1 MALRSLAFVFA
12 AISVSGAEQCEGPG
26 SAQGSAGSA
35 LLQSSYGHA
44 TKSFSG
50 PNMTLIQQQGNQLA
64 EAAKSNSGNLQFM
77 FCCLGLS
84 SWFNY
89 CVEFSGCEVPVTD
102 SCWCVGKY
110 QEGEEDCRTKW
121 DWCEHVGKDSI
132 QTNGMEEAVCVGG
145 LEADDDLFEYLEL
158 KRKEVAAMTQAA
170 EIARE
175 QAVHLLRLQRQVQA
189 IESMAQGPGDLEQAQ
204 VQAGHVGDDGEGAQ
218 AFDGRSLRF
227 AGVLDL
233 RWSSARLD
241 VVIGGWHAAAGFN
254 LASSKFTLSSLPSTS
269 IAMRWRVRSRVVSP
283 LVGSSQPVWC

>member
-175 QAVHLLRLQRQVQA
+175 QVGFVNFALRRFQGARQYICCA
-189 IESMAQGPGDLEQAQ
+189 CSDKSRIESMAQGDLEQAQ

-241 VVIGGWHAAAGFN
+241 VVIGGPETIRVGSY
-254 LASSKFTLSSLPSTS
+254 ASSIRSDSHSSSLC
-269 IAMRWRVRSRVVSP
+269 
-283 LVGSSQPVWC
+283 L

>member
-1 MALRSLAFVFA
+1 MQEQGWPSILSLDQAEFAVHSRRFSISSYRLKCSMALRSLAFVFA

-110 QEGEEDCRTKW
+110 QEGEEDCRT
-121 DWCEHVGKDSI
+121 HLNP
-132 QTNGMEEAVCVGG
+132 NGSCDRPA
-145 LEADDDLFEYLEL
+145 LY
-158 KRKEVAAMTQAA
+158 
-170 EIARE
+170 
-175 QAVHLLRLQRQVQA
+175 
-189 IESMAQGPGDLEQAQ
+189 PGS
-204 VQAGHVGDDGEGAQ
+204 G
-218 AFDGRSLRF
+218 
-227 AGVLDL
+227 
-233 RWSSARLD
+233 
-241 VVIGGWHAAAGFN
+241 
-254 LASSKFTLSSLPSTS
+254 
-269 IAMRWRVRSRVVSP
+269 
-283 LVGSSQPVWC
+283 